1 MGRSKHFADEGRE
14 DDGRR
19 TAHLALEGGG
29 WSGSA
34 TESCSRRRRACWRK
48 SGGHAGGEGRRPSPA
63 TLRVAASPREDAG
76 RGDRSLR
83 LAPTSRLAPQR
94 GQGRERSER
103 GWWWRGRSRSPR
115 RGERGGEGRRQDWP
129 PLAAG
134 TRGEGSPLHA
144 SPRRG
149 EAATREGAS
158 AASGGGGGGV
168 GPEVPKGGSAAV
180 RGGAK
185 IGPSSPQGRGAR
197 RMAAA
202 RPGEVPHLRGEA
214 KGPLRGRGKPLT
226 GHAARG
232 GLSPRGRGARR
243 KGRCAAGE
251 VPHARR
257 SPLRGEAKGPLR
269 GRGKPLTGRAARG
282 GLSPRGRGARGPGAW
297 R

>member
-1 MGRSKHFADEGRE
+1 MLQARFPLGLNASRKSGAAQRCATTCVYVRGMGRSKHFADEGRE

-115 RGERGGEGRRQDWP
+115 RGERGGEGQLIHSRSENPSWTSHSRADVN
-129 PLAAG
+129 
-134 TRGEGSPLHA
+134 
-144 SPRRG
+144 
-149 EAATREGAS
+149 
-158 AASGGGGGGV
+158 SGG
-168 GPEVPKGGSAAV
+168 PPPVPSRCYGAYSEGGSLLA
-180 RGGAK
+180 
-185 IGPSSPQGRGAR
+185 
-197 RMAAA
+197 
-202 RPGEVPHLRGEA
+202 
-214 KGPLRGRGKPLT
+214 
-226 GHAARG
+226 
-232 GLSPRGRGARR
+232 
-243 KGRCAAGE
+243 
-251 VPHARR
+251 
-257 SPLRGEAKGPLR
+257 
-269 GRGKPLTGRAARG
+269 
-282 GLSPRGRGARGPGAW
+282 
-297 R
+297 

>member
-1 MGRSKHFADEGRE
+1 MALTLSPRGRGARGPD
-14 DDGRR
+14 
-19 TAHLALEGGG
+19 
-29 WSGSA
+29 
-34 TESCSRRRRACWRK
+34 RRRA
-48 SGGHAGGEGRRPSPA
+48 
-63 TLRVAASPREDAG
+63 DAG
-76 RGDRSLR
+76 RGDR
-83 LAPTSRLAPQR
+83 T
-94 GQGRERSER
+94 
-103 GWWWRGRSRSPR
+103 
-115 RGERGGEGRRQDWP
+115 
-129 PLAAG
+129 
-134 TRGEGSPLHA
+134 PLHA

-168 GPEVPKGGSAAV
+168 GPEVPEGGSVAV

-257 SPLRGEAKGPLR
+257 SPLRGEANGRCAAGGSPSPAVLRVAASRRADAERGDRERGGEGRR
-269 GRGKPLTGRAARG
+269 GRTASARMRCARHGRQGIPHTCRRG
-282 GLSPRGRGARGPGAW
+282 SHAGVVGAQGPGGALGGGGKVDGVE
-297 R
+297 RAQGDVGLAGLKNGVRAFE